1 MSSSTTDILLNG
13 LNEQQ
18 KKAVLSEGGETLV
31 IAGAGSGKTAVL
43 TRRVAHLIALGEDPG
58 SILCLTFTNKAA
70 REMNHRVRKLLH
82 DLDINLPNPPPWSE
96 EYAKFNPLL
105 CTFHSLGVRILR
117 EFGPHLGLKKE
128 FNILDPDDQEKII
141 KQILKDNNLDPK
153 NYPPRVILGF
163 ISLCKQELLEPE
175 DSHKVSR
182 EYPEQAHKLY
192 TLYQNHLKNN
202 QVVDFDD
209 LIMLPYTLLIQFAD
223 VRQVLHER
231 WKHILVD
238 EFQDT
243 NHAQF
248 AIVQLLYEGERN

>member
-1 MSSSTTDILLNG
+1 MNSSATDTLLNG
-13 LNEQQ
+13 LNDQQ
-18 KKAVLSEGGETLV
+18 KKAVLASEGETLV

-43 TRRVAHLIALGEDPG
+43 TRRVAFLIAQGEDPS

-70 REMNHRVRKLLH
+70 REMNHRVRKLLY
-82 DLDINLPNPPPWSE
+82 DLNIDLPNPPPWSDE
-96 EYAKFNPLL
+96 FAKFNPLL

-117 EFGPHLGLKKE
+117 EFGHHLNLKKE
-128 FNILDPDDQEKII
+128 FNILDPDDQQKII

-153 NYPPRVILGF
+153 SYPPKAILSF

-182 EYPEQAHKLY
+182 EYPDQVH
-192 TLYQNHLKNN
+192 TLYRLYQSYLRNN

-209 LIMLPYTLLIQFAD
+209 LITLPYILLVNFTE
-223 VRQVLHER
+223 VRKELHER

-248 AIVQLLYEGERN
+248 AIVQLLYEGEGK